1 MNPRLRE
8 KIVVLAG
15 GVGAAKLLKG
25 LVKVTDPENIV
36 AIVNVADDTTL
47 HGLRIC
53 PDLDT
58 VTYTLAGEI
67 NTETGWGLKNEGW
80 KAMEMLKRY
89 GGIDWFKLGDRDLGT
104 HLFRTH
110 RLLQGAP
117 LSTVTAEITASWKVG
132 VTILPVSDDPINTF
146 VSTPDLGEM
155 EFQDY
160 FVRHQHNIQ
169 VTGVR
174 FEGIDT
180 ALPGPDVLDALQY
193 ASGII
198 IAPSNP
204 IVSIGPI
211 LAIPGITETLKARKD
226 NVVAVSGI
234 INGKALKGPAAR
246 LLHELGHE
254 VSPVGVAQIYS
265 EIVGN
270 FVIDNVDAHH
280 IPSIEKLGIACMATD
295 TVMQDPIKSANLCS
309 VILPLCLSKAST

>member
-1 MNPRLRE
+1 VSPQLRE

-25 LVKVTDPENIV
+25 LVKVIDPTNIV

-67 NTETGWGLKNEGW
+67 NPETGWGLKDEGW
-80 KAMEMLKRY
+80 KAMEMLNRY
-89 GGIDWFKLGDRDLGT
+89 DDIDWFRLGDRDLGT

-117 LSTVTAEITASWKVG
+117 LSIVTAEIAASWKIG

-146 VSTPDLGEM
+146 VNTLDLGEIG
-155 EFQDY
+155 FQDY

-211 LAIPGITETLKARKD
+211 LAIPGITEALKARKD

-254 VSPVGVAQIYS
+254 ISPVGVARIYS

-270 FVIDNVDAHH
+270 FVLDTVDAHH
-280 IPSIEKLGIACMATD
+280 IPSIEKLGIACVATD
-295 TVMQDPIKSANLCS
+295 TVMLDPTESANLCS
-309 VILPLCLSKAST
+309 TLLSLCLSKTST